1 MSASWKHVILGAALA
16 TGLLAG
22 SPPARCADEAL
33 QAQLLKQLFRTT
45 EPDWLGILR
54 ENSGLLDQT
63 FFERVDARI
72 RWSAENNQ
80 IDDAIRFSLVGDLA
94 CDALGRQGG
103 YRLGLVY
110 AFQKAGNDDIARQL
124 VDNILLTT
132 PNAHNARYIR
142 ATYMRADGDFVGA
155 DEEYRKLISA
165 GHRVADC
172 YAGLGMIATVMD
184 KLQDAKQH
192 FKAALAADPNHPIA
206 GPSLAKIEAMTVAN
220 GAPFGDVPV
229 TASATSQPPQVD
241 PKMFALYLRQA
252 ENATKTNKLREAE
265 INYQKAITAN
275 PKDGV
280 PRIYLGALYY
290 RMGNVA
296 GALANINA
304 GLGLAPQNAEGWR
317 YAGCAFER
325 RFDATHAADDLNNAK
340 KAFRRTLE
348 LQPNDPIAQMGLER
362 LNGKA
367 SKAAGSAPRP
377 Q

>member
-1 MSASWKHVILGAALA
+1 M
-16 TGLLAG
+16 
-22 SPPARCADEAL
+22 

-45 EPDWLGILR
+45 EPDWIGILR
-54 ENSGLLDQT
+54 ENTGLLDQT
-63 FFERVDARI
+63 FFERVDSRI

-94 CDALGRQGG
+94 CDALGRVGG

-124 VDNILLTT
+124 VDNILLTS
-132 PNAHNARYIR
+132 PSVHPARFMR
-142 ATYMRADGDFVGA
+142 ASYLRADGDFLAA
-155 DEEYRKLISA
+155 DQEYRACIAA

-192 FKAALAADPNHPIA
+192 FKNALAADPNHPIA
-206 GPSLAKIEAMTVAN
+206 GPSLAKIEAMTVAT
-220 GAPFGDVPV
+220 GAPFQDVPV
-229 TASATSQPPQVD
+229 TPGGGNNNAQMQVD
-241 PKMFALYLRQA
+241 PKLFALYLRQA
-252 ENATKTNKLREAE
+252 ESASKSNKLRDAE
-265 INYQKAITAN
+265 LNYQKAITAN
-275 PKDGV
+275 PKDGAS
-280 PRIYLGALYY
+280 RIYLGALYY
-290 RMGNVA
+290 RMGNVG

-304 GLGLAPQNAEGWR
+304 GLGLSPQNAEGWR

-325 RFDATHAADDLNNAK
+325 RFDATRTADDLNNAK
-340 KAFRRTLE
+340 KAFQRTLE
-348 LQPNDPIAQMGLER
+348 LQPNDPIARMGLER

-367 SKAAGSAPRP
+367 PKASAPAPRP